1 MKAGDLVRHK
11 ATGEL
16 AIVKQRGNGDL
27 AIWMT
32 LIPFKSQLI
41 DKEIIYLAEYFE
53 LVSEAKEDD
62 IAKE

>member
-16 AIVKQRGNGDL
+16 AIVRRRGKGDL

-32 LIPFKSQLI
+32 LVPFKSQLI

-53 LVSEAKEDD
+53 LISEAKEND

>member
-1 MKAGDLVRHK
+1 LVRHK

-16 AIVKQRGNGDL
+16 AIVRQRGKGDL

-32 LIPFKSQLI
+32 LVPFRSQMI

-53 LVSEAKEDD
+53 LVSEAKEND

>member
-16 AIVKQRGNGDL
+16 AIVRQRGKGDL

-32 LIPFKSQLI
+32 LVPFRSQMI

-53 LVSEAKEDD
+53 LVSEAKEND